1 MAVNYV
7 VVSKG
12 NPADPN
18 APKKF
23 YAQAKS
29 SGELTLRKLSKEIAE
44 GSTTVSDTDVLAVL
58 NDLTKILKCHP
69 DNDEIVR
76 FGDFGLF
83 QMVITSKGVETTDKF
98 SASLI
103 KGDKVTF
110 RPGIDLKEMLAT
122 LKYEKAK
129 KCFRAA
135 LKRPRVFRKKHTEK
149 F

>member
-7 VVSKG
+7 LTQKG
-12 NPADPN
+12 NPGNPE

-29 SGELTLRKLSKEIAE
+29 KGELTLRKLSKEIAE

-58 NDLTKILKCHP
+58 NDLTKVLKRHL
-69 DNDEIVR
+69 DNGEIVR
-76 FGDFGLF
+76 FGDFGTF
-83 QMVITSKGVETTDKF
+83 QIAITSEGAETAEKF
-98 SASLI
+98 NASLI
-103 KGDKVTF
+103 KGGKVTF

-129 KCFRAA
+129 
-135 LKRPRVFRKKHTEK
+135 
-149 F
+149 